1 MEAKRVSGV
10 VLAAGPS
17 TRFDSE
23 LPKQLVEVDGEPLVV
38 RAVHQALESK
48 LCEVIVVLG
57 HSAARIRATIGDLPL
72 SMVENFAYAEGQST
86 SVRCGLAAVD
96 SGSSAAMFI
105 AVDQPK
111 LTAPIIDVL
120 IDAYLH
126 SDGWIVLPTF
136 QGSRGSPVLIDRRLF
151 PELEVIVGD
160 EGGRQIF
167 ARHEDRIVEVPQESA
182 EPLRDVDRVED
193 LSRYRS

>member
-1 MEAKRVSGV
+1 MEPRRVSGV

-23 LPKQLVEVDGEPLVV
+23 LPKQLVEVGGEPLVV
-38 RAVHQALESK
+38 RAVHQTLESK

-57 HSAARIRATIGDLPL
+57 HCAARIRATIAGLPL
-72 SMVENFAYAEGQST
+72 SIVENPAYCEGQST

-96 SGSSAAMFI
+96 PGSSAAMFI
-105 AVDQPK
+105 PVDQPK
-111 LTAPIIDVL
+111 LTAPVVDAL
-120 IDAYLH
+120 IDAYLR
-126 SDGWIVLPTF
+126 SDGWIVLPSF

-151 PELEVIVGD
+151 PELELIAGD

-167 ARHEDRIVEVPQESA
+167 ARHEDRIVEVPLASA
-182 EPLRDVDRVED
+182 EPLRDIDRLED
-193 LSRYRS
+193 LNRYRS